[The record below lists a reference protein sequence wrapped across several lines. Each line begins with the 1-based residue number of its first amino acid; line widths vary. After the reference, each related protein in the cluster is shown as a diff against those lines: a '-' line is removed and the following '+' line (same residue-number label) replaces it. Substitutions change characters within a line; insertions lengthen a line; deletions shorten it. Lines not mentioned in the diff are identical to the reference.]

1 MLVIDDGPPCTAS
14 FIFYILTIVTKV
26 YPTTGVMLFCLF
38 LLLISTELR
47 DIRFKLLNHPTSMTG
62 KELKSLQRQH
72 ALICRSVEKIN
83 QLFGYIVLLE
93 VVTIFIETVLN
104 MIWFVPG
111 VKDYP
116 SLPLMVAYSIIYYM
130 DQILHFV
137 CITSLAD
144 RIPQEVFLFT

>member
-1 MLVIDDGPPCTAS
+1 MYRKVRICIKS
-14 FIFYILTIVTKV
+14 IISIFNYVELYEILSKL
-26 YPTTGVMLFCLF
+26 LFCSKKKF
-38 LLLISTELR
+38 P
-47 DIRFKLLNHPTSMTG
+47 IRFKLLNHPTSMTG

-116 SLPLMVAYSIIYYM
+116 SLPFMVAYSIIYYM